1 MLTKKLYDYED
12 IIKKLEKDDGYNKN
26 IYTIRDYW
34 SIRDAD
40 NLLKIHY
47 SLGDYG
53 KLIGNFAVGKI
64 HENDDNLE
72 KALKLYSAGVNGAN
86 LFECELGIARI
97 YFYQEKLEESFN
109 AYKALLPYKHHIAYS
124 AVGLFYKNG
133 YVVEQDYDKA
143 LEYFYKS
150 IEAGNVQIHFKI
162 IKIYLRRFK
171 FLSALVLYFKMI
183 PKRFKARYDKDYVL
197 PAIWFE
203 EF

>member
-1 MLTKKLYDYED
+1 MQKLYDFEF
-12 IIKKLEKDDGYNKN
+12 IIKKLENTDSYNEN
-26 IYTIRDYW
+26 INDIDFYHAKYDIE
-34 SIRDAD
+34 
-40 NLLKIHY
+40 NLLEIYY

-53 KLIGNFAVGKI
+53 KLIGNCVVGVIYEK
-64 HENDDNLE
+64 NDNLE
-72 KALKLYSAGVNGAN
+72 KAIKLYSAGVNDTN

-162 IKIYLRRFK
+162 IQIYLRRFK

-183 PKRFKARYDKDYVL
+183 PKRHAIHHKYWFHS
-197 PAIWFE
+197 IWFR